1 MAALDYFSTT
11 HHGRPMPPVP
21 PLYHSPF
28 ERSAPRRFFL
38 KPSTSDI
45 DTSPSHR
52 RISSSS
58 WLRFS
63 TSPVAT
69 PSGQLKASLLCKG
82 SGTSPSYDPP
92 VSEWV
97 YLGAGQLI
105 FLGKPEPR
113 AKWHEWKRQKCP
125 QNLSRLPS
133 PSSLSSEVVAEEF
146 TFQKQPVKRL
156 SNDSQLSKSM
166 RMASFSDEGATTS
179 AMKKYGLA
187 GLTCEDLPS
196 AFDSDDEED
205 E

>member
-1 MAALDYFSTT
+1 
-11 HHGRPMPPVP
+11 MPPVP
-21 PLYHSPF
+21 PLYDSPF
-28 ERSAPRRFFL
+28 ERSAPRRIFL

-45 DTSPSHR
+45 VTSPSHR

-63 TSPVAT
+63 NSPVAT

-82 SGTSPSYDPP
+82 SGTSPSFNPP
-92 VSEWV
+92 ASEWV
-97 YLGAGQLI
+97 YLGAGQPI
-105 FLGKPEPR
+105 FFGKPEPQ
-113 AKWHEWKRQKCP
+113 ANWHEWKCRKYPQKT
-125 QNLSRLPS
+125 SRSPS
-133 PSSLSSEVVAEEF
+133 PSSLSSEVVADKF

-156 SNDSQLSKSM
+156 SNESQLSNSI
-166 RMASFSDEGATTS
+166 RMASPSDEGAATG
-179 AMKKYGLA
+179 AMKKHGLA